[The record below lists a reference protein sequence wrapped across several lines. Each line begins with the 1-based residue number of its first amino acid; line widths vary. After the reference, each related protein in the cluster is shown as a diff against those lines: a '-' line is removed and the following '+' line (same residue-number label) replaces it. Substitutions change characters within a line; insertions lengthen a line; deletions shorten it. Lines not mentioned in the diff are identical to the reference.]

1 MIIPEAEIENPEK
14 ITPALQAKVDE
25 WKQKAGN
32 TIMILHAIQHE
43 YGYVPRNISMYL
55 ANELNVPLARIYEVL
70 TFYNYF
76 KLEPPAENTIQV
88 CTGTACYLK
97 GAGKIVEE
105 FKKLLGIKSNEAYS
119 DDRKYKIE
127 EVRCIG
133 CCGLAPVL
141 NVNDEIVGK
150 LPVEKVNEIVNK
162 LMQKEGIKS

>member
-1 MIIPEAEIENPEK
+1 MISSEIKTENPEQ
-14 ITPALQAKVDE
+14 ITPEIQEKLE
-25 WKQKAGN
+25 HWKDKAGN
-32 TIMILHAIQHE
+32 TIMILHAIQNQ

-76 KLEPPAENTIQV
+76 KLEPPADNTIQI

-105 FKKLLGIKSNEAYS
+105 FKKVLGIKTNESYS
-119 DDRKYKIE
+119 EDRKFKIE

-133 CCGLAPVL
+133 CCGLAPVVSINEDIAGRL
-141 NVNDEIVGK
+141 TPAQVAEMVQK
-150 LPVEKVNEIVNK
+150 L
-162 LMQKEGIKS
+162 QS

>member
-1 MIIPEAEIENPEK
+1 MISEEIQTENPEQ
-14 ITPALQAKVDE
+14 ITPEISEKLKF
-25 WKQKAGN
+25 WKDKAGN
-32 TIMILHAIQHE
+32 TIMILHAIQNH

-76 KLEPPAENTIQV
+76 KLEPPADNTIQV

-105 FKKLLGIKSNEAYS
+105 FKKILGIKSNESYS
-119 DDRKYKIE
+119 SDRKFKIE

-133 CCGLAPVL
+133 CCGLAPVVSI
-141 NVNDEIVGK
+141 NEEIAGR
-150 LPVEKVNEIVNK
+150 LTPDQVNEIVNK
-162 LMQKEGIKS
+162 LQSARE